1 MDCIPPKGTF
11 LWITDLME
19 RSFVEDAY
27 RALQLT
33 PGAEEWL
40 RTAEPPADKGFMWW
54 DHPMVAALKAN
65 LGEGHSG
72 SSAAFTLRTAQEMAK
87 KKRYW
92 PSSSEHTLRHLDRSI
107 HTPFA
112 QIGRV

>member
-1 MDCIPPKGTF
+1 MNYIPRKGNF
-11 LWITDLME
+11 LWITDMME

-40 RTAEPPADKGFMWW
+40 RTAKPPEGKGFMWW
-54 DHPMVAALKAN
+54 NHPMVAALKAN

-72 SSAAFTLRTAQEMAK
+72 SSAAFTLHTAQEMAK
-87 KKRYW
+87 KGWDIWAVETLLAQLKRAT
-92 PSSSEHTLRHLDRSI
+92 S
-107 HTPFA
+107 A
-112 QIGRV
+112 KQ